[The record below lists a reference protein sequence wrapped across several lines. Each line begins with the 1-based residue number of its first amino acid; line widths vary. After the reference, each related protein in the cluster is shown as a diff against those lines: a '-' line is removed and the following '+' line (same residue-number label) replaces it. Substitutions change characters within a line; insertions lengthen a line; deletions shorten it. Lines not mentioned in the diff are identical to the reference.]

1 MLFGSFKTSKQ
12 DNMLRV
18 LLLPDSQTG
27 RFWRIETL
35 ESELM
40 LNWGRVGSS
49 GRYELKTFDSPA
61 SCEAE
66 AERLTQAKLAA
77 GYQEYHDFDPQL
89 LYYYDDDDY
98 GLHPLTSHPIFRQY
112 FQPSIYYSSI
122 QEGAPF
128 GNDEGSDALWELS
141 DLLRRRPHADLQHYP
156 AQLMERLYHEPYYP
170 PRWETIEELQALAK
184 SRLGNRSAWDHL
196 RRTDRLIIA
205 LALGQVK
212 ISGKLDLKLYHLAQK
227 SLDRIKK
234 LKELGAPVRCTMAL
248 LDEVREH
255 LEYYALE
262 TGLISA

>member
-1 MLFGSFKTSKQ
+1 
-12 DNMLRV
+12 
-18 LLLPDSQTG
+18 
-27 RFWRIETL
+27 
-35 ESELM
+35 M

-49 GRYELKTFDSPA
+49 GRYEIKAFDSKEA
-61 SCEAE
+61 CEAE
-66 AERLTQAKLAA
+66 AERLVGTKRSA
-77 GYQEYHDFDPQL
+77 GYQDYPDFDPKQ

-98 GLHPLTSHPIFRQY
+98 GLHPLTSHPTFREY
-112 FQPSIYYSSI
+112 FAPSVYYSSI

-141 DLLRRRPHADLQHYP
+141 DFLRRRPNPDLQHYP

-170 PRWETIEELQALAK
+170 PRWETIEELNALSK

-212 ISGKLDLKLYHLAQK
+212 ISGKLDVNLYLLALK

-234 LKELGAPVRCTMAL
+234 LKELGVQVRCTMAL

-255 LEYYALE
+255 LEAYARG
-262 TGLISA
+262 TGLVES